1 MISMNENVSV
11 LSTANFEEEVLR
23 ASEPVLVDFWAE
35 WCPPCRMIGPL
46 IDALATEY
54 KGRVKVAKLDVDGSP
69 DLAAR
74 YGVQSIPSLLLFREG
89 KVVDQRV
96 GALPRPELVRFIEAN
111 VVVVAASAPAPGG
124 EPSTT

>member
-1 MISMNENVSV
+1 MISMNENVCV
-11 LSTANFEEEVLR
+11 LTTANFEQEVLR
-23 ASEPVLVDFWAE
+23 ATELVLVDFWAE

-89 KVVDQRV
+89 KVVDQRL

-111 VVVVAASAPAPGG
+111 AVLAASAPAPVG
-124 EPSTT
+124 EPSAT

>member
-11 LSTANFEEEVLR
+11 LTTANFEEEVLR
-23 ASEPVLVDFWAE
+23 ATEPVLVDFWAE

-111 VVVVAASAPAPGG
+111 VMVVAASAPVG